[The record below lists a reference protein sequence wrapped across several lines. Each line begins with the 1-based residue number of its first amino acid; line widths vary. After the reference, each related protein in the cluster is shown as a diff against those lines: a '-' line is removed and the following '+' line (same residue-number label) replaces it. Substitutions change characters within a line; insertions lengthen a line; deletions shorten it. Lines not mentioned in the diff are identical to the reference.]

1 MAESITAPSAEWA
14 AKQELADV
22 ENRFRYHSPSQRGAE
37 RHQVLSQA
45 FIALAVQILAI
56 CPHGRERS
64 LVLTKLEEA
73 KFFASAAVAR
83 NPETR

>member
-1 MAESITAPSAEWA
+1 MKPTNSDLHDRFHYHAPSPKGIETHAALSLEFQSLAE
-14 AKQELADV
+14 KV
-22 ENRFRYHSPSQRGAE
+22 
-37 RHQVLSQA
+37 V
-45 FIALAVQILAI
+45 AL
-56 CPHGRERS
+56 CPEGRELS